1 MEIKSKHAKPSTRII
16 WPTGRVLKADPLLR
30 QIVGLTV
37 PQKAEDEEEK
47 NETWS
52 QASPALQ
59 VTTKQA
65 ALWGFAC
72 AGAIK

>member
-1 MEIKSKHAKPSTRII
+1 MRSLLLELYV
-16 WPTGRVLKADPLLR
+16 WPTCRVVKVDPLLC

-47 NETWS
+47 NEAGS

-72 AGAIK
+72 AGTIK

>member
-1 MEIKSKHAKPSTRII
+1 MVK
-16 WPTGRVLKADPLLR
+16 VDPLLC

-47 NETWS
+47 NEAGS

-72 AGAIK
+72 AGTIK

>member
-1 MEIKSKHAKPSTRII
+1 MRSLLLELYEQLAAC
-16 WPTGRVLKADPLLR
+16 LKWTLLLC

-37 PQKAEDEEEK
+37 PQKADDEEETD
-47 NETWS
+47 EARS

-65 ALWGFAC
+65 ALWGFPC